1 MLPILYSFRRCPYAI
16 RARMALKYAGVQVE
30 LREILLREKP
40 PQILV
45 VSSKGTVPVLVL
57 PDGSVLDE
65 SYDVMRWALGI
76 NDPDYWW
83 DPILASEVDALIEQN
98 DFSFKLHLDHY
109 KYADRYSQDPQN
121 PQHTMEYHRTQAEGF
136 LDTLEARLITSQFL
150 LGEKIS
156 IADVGIFPFIR
167 QFAFVDKNWFDLA
180 PYPNLQNWLAYF
192 LTSDLFLSVMTKYPV
207 WQEGAAI
214 QLCPE

>member
-40 PQILV
+40 TSMLA
-45 VSSKGTVPVLVL
+45 VSVKGTVPVLVL
-57 PDGSVLDE
+57 PDGSVFDE

-83 DPILASEVDALIEQN
+83 DPILASAVDALIEQN
-98 DFSFKLHLDHY
+98 DFSFKVHLDHY

-121 PQHTMEYHRTQAEGF
+121 PQHTMEYYRTQAEDF
-136 LDTLEARLITSQFL
+136 LKVLEARLTTNRFL

-156 IADVGIFPFIR
+156 VADVSIFPFIR
-167 QFAFVDKNWFDLA
+167 QFAFVDKNWFDQA

-214 QLCPE
+214 QSFPE